1 MIKLEEPK
9 LILSFDGVGFLDIF
23 VQSMRMKDLPCYEGI
38 QAEPGDLV
46 IVYGNGIYL
55 KPPTKENTYTVI
67 PSFEYPNE
75 GPESWHEYLGWNEGM
90 ALLSRE
96 YVTEVLRHLDMK
108 YQRMYIKVIREGDEF
123 DFTTITRE
131 EYSVISMMGFS
142 ELPPKS
148 WKDYA

>member
-1 MIKLEEPK
+1 MIGVEGYE
-9 LILSFDGVGFLDIF
+9 LILSFNGLDFLDIF
-23 VQSMRMKDLPCYEGI
+23 VQSMRMKDLPCYLGI

-46 IVYGNGIYL
+46 LVYENGIYL
-55 KPPTKENTYTVI
+55 KPPTTDSRYKVV
-67 PSFEYPNE
+67 PSFEYPSE
-75 GPESWHEYLGWNEGM
+75 GPESWHEYLGWSEGM

-96 YVTEVLRHLDMK
+96 YVTEVLRHLDAK